1 MIVLSRI
8 PSRAVRRGGTVAAVG
23 IFDGV
28 HRGHQRILA
37 RAVTRARATRTT
49 PAAVT
54 FHPHPVSVLR
64 PGTALPLLIGLEERL
79 RRVAAAGIR
88 LALVVRFTR
97 PFSRWSPEEF
107 VRRVLVEG
115 LRAREVVVGH
125 DFGFGAGRSGS
136 TATLRALGRRY
147 GFRTHV
153 VPPVRMGRYR
163 VSSGRIRR
171 LIAEG
176 RLAAAERLLG
186 RPVSVTGRVVRGA
199 GRGRALGFPTANLQV
214 SSGILPRGGV
224 YAVRA
229 KVGAKIGGR
238 YRKAGSWRGGMAN
251 IGFRPTFK
259 KGTLHKGTHHQ
270 AGLKDEVSPNEA
282 SPLLEVYLFGMRRP
296 LYGWRLEV
304 EFRRRLRRER
314 RFPSPQALA
323 AQLARDAG
331 GARRAL
337 RGVVSR

>member
-8 PSRAVRRGGTVAAVG
+8 PSRAVRRVGTVAAVG

-28 HRGHQRILA
+28 HRGHQKILA

-64 PGTALPLLIGLEERL
+64 PGAALPLLIGLEERL

-107 VRRVLVEG
+107 VRRVLAEG

-153 VPPVRMGRYR
+153 VPPVRLGRAR

-186 RPVSVTGRVVRGA
+186 RPVSVTGGVVRGA
-199 GRGRALGFPTANLQV
+199 CRGRALGFPTANLRIE
-214 SSGILPRGGV
+214 SGVLPPVGV
-224 YAVRA
+224 YAVHA
-229 KVGAKIGGR
+229 KLSSSRTRGGQ
-238 YRKAGSWRGGMAN
+238 AFRGNDTFLGMAN
-251 IGFRPTFK
+251 IGFRPTFRSGGVRPLLDK
-259 KGTLHKGTHHQ
+259 R
-270 AGLKDEVSPNEA
+270 GLT
-282 SPLLEVYLFGMRRP
+282 PLLEVHLFGMRRP
-296 LYGWRLEV
+296 LYHRTLQV
-304 EFRRRLRRER
+304 EFRKRLRPER
-314 RFPSPQALA
+314 RFPSAEALA
-323 AQLARDAG
+323 AQLACD
-331 GARRAL
+331 ARRARRVFAL
-337 RGVVSR
+337 QGKGRMI